1 MSASEQVNLREYEYL
16 EYSRLGEDGARHLER
31 ATSSLGIPV
40 FRFFRE
46 RAQAQQYV
54 GVLQTGSHTVQILP
68 KIHEQEEENLGYL
81 LSLLGFVR
89 RLKLRS
95 NDLSDFEKLG
105 GSFLEILIR
114 HFATELNR
122 LLRTRYVHRYVEV
135 ENRTSFLRGKPL
147 AERER
152 DGTAKLYARYACRY
166 EVFTPDHPLNRVL
179 KFCNGLLLRQTKS
192 TVNRKTLHEND
203 VLLSEV
209 SRVTVTK
216 ENVDRIH
223 LDRLNRH
230 YEPVLELCRLL
241 LSNSTLDLRTGRITQ
256 LAFVFDMNVLFEEFV
271 ARFLELHKERLEIG
285 GESLIRVEAQRR
297 LGKLFGKFVMRVDVV
312 LHDGTGRR
320 FLVDTKYKVLDAGKD
335 HAGLSQT
342 DFYQMYAYANAGEGD
357 YDGVILLYP
366 STAAVMPER
375 THFTHGPVQL
385 YVRRFDP
392 KTFYKSEHRT
402 VDTEAVIEQFN
413 LAFAGITVPTAQT
426 RTKVAAEIG

>member
-1 MSASEQVNLREYEYL
+1 MSGPGQVRLREYEYL
-16 EYSRLGEDGARHLER
+16 YYSRLGEDGARSLER
-31 ATSSLGIPV
+31 ATSALGIPV

-54 GVLQTGSHTVQILP
+54 GVLQTGRHTVQILP
-68 KIHEQEEENLGYL
+68 KIHEREEENLGYL

-89 RLKLRS
+89 RLKLRA
-95 NDLSDFEKLG
+95 NDLASFEKHG
-105 GSFLEILIR
+105 GSFLEVLIR
-114 HFATELNR
+114 HFAAELNR
-122 LLRTRYVHRYVEV
+122 LLRTRYMHRYVEV

-152 DGTAKLYARYACRY
+152 DGAAKLYARYACRY

-179 KFCNGLLLRQTKS
+179 KFCNGLLLRQTRS
-192 TVNRKTLHEND
+192 PTNRKTLHEND

-216 ENVDRIH
+216 EDVDGIH

-271 ARFLELHKERLEIG
+271 ARFLTLHKGRVELG
-285 GESLIRVEAQRR
+285 GSPLVRVEAQRR
-297 LGKLFGKFVMRVDVV
+297 LGRLFGEFVMKVDIV
-312 LHDGTGRR
+312 LHDGAGRR

-335 HAGLSQT
+335 HAGLSQA
-342 DFYQMYAYANAGEGD
+342 DFYQMYAYGNAGDGN
-357 YDGVILLYP
+357 YDGVVLLYP
-366 STAAVMPER
+366 STAAAMPAK
-375 THFTHGPVQL
+375 THFTHGPLQL

-392 KTFYKSEHRT
+392 RAIYAGEGTPMNPNT
-402 VDTEAVIEQFN
+402 VAGEFN
-413 LAFAGITVPTAQT
+413 LAFADISAPASVRA
-426 RTKVAAEIG
+426 